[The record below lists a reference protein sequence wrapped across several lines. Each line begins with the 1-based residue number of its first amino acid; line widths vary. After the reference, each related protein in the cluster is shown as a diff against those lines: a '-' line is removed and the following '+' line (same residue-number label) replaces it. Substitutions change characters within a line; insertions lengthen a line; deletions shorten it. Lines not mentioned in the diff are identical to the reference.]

1 MATPEEQARNAERAR
16 LQAEITELYKKAADL
31 VKEEAALIETVTAER
46 IAAAERGP
54 PSDSEVGNSEPE
66 DPQKGVLIDIHN
78 RIMQCYTD
86 IEEIS
91 NKINELLGVQG
102 GRRRKTRRHRRK
114 HRKTLRRK

>member
-1 MATPEEQARNAERAR
+1 MATPEEQARNAEVAR

-31 VKEEAALIETVTAER
+31 VKDEAELIEKVTAER
-46 IAAAERGP
+46 TAAAERGP

-86 IEEIS
+86 IAEIS
-91 NKINELLGVQG
+91 NKINKLLGVQG
-102 GRRRKTRRHRRK
+102 GRRRTRRHRRR

>member
-1 MATPEEQARNAERAR
+1 MATVKE
-16 LQAEITELYKKAADL
+16 LQAERTKLQEEVVRLN
-31 VKEEAALIETVTAER
+31 KEEARIMGEVTAER

-54 PSDSEVGNSEPE
+54 QSDSEVGNSQPDERKE
-66 DPQKGVLIDIHN
+66 LHDIHD

-86 IEEIS
+86 IARISDEIIRS
-91 NKINELLGVQG
+91 LGVKG

>member
-1 MATPEEQARNAERAR
+1 MATPEEQARNAEVAR

-54 PSDSEVGNSEPE
+54 QSDSEVGNSQREE
-66 DPQKGVLIDIHN
+66 EENLIDIHN

-91 NKINELLGVQG
+91 NKINELLGVKG